1 MRGVKNSNLWPLD
14 VFYYKSNIT
23 KPFNVISDKLEA
35 EEAAVMAEIEE
46 DGEESDEDEEMEDEE
61 GKFINPN

>member
-1 MRGVKNSNLWPLD
+1 MFFIIKVISP
-14 VFYYKSNIT
+14 
-23 KPFNVISDKLEA
+23 NVLIFISDKLEA